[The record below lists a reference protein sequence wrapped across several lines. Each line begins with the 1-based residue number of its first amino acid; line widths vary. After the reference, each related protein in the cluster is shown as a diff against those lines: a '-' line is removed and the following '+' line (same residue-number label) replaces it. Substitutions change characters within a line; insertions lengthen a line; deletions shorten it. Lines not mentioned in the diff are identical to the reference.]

1 MGCYRNAM
9 EVLVEREV
17 EEQMKKLPPKVAAY
31 INRLELVAFALNHLP
46 SLYATSERG
55 LEHQL
60 QRGGA
65 KYATQVTQAVQR
77 AMVAVRR
84 DPIRNYAPLQPPSP
98 PMMQDVLRQI
108 KTLLNN
114 DTVNWDSLPIT
125 IERALTAAKRDGRM
139 SATSST
145 PGAPLPSVAPSPPHL
160 MDSTGMTSR
169 GMTSNERII
178 PTDMSSTSMTTDSQS
193 RSQSPLLRQYSVTP
207 RRIAPATPPSPA
219 HRPANGQIPQ
229 TRQPIKPV
237 QSYTSPGMNEGDP
250 SKSNVYGWDDP
261 FHSH

>member
-1 MGCYRNAM
+1 M
-9 EVLVEREV
+9 EMLVEREV

-65 KYATQVTQAVQR
+65 KYAAQITQAVQR
-77 AMVAVRR
+77 ALVAVRR
-84 DPIRNYAPLQPPSP
+84 DPIRNYAPLHPPSP

-114 DTVNWDSLPIT
+114 DSVNWDSLPIS

-139 SATSST
+139 SAAAPPPS
-145 PGAPLPSVAPSPPHL
+145 GAPLPSPS
-160 MDSTGMTSR
+160 MTSTSMTSTGMTSTER
-169 GMTSNERII
+169 MTS
-178 PTDMSSTSMTTDSQS
+178 TGMMASSQS
-193 RSQSPLLRQYSVTP
+193 RPQSPLLRQYSVVP
-207 RRIAPATPPSPA
+207 RRVTPPPSPSTISP
-219 HRPANGQIPQ
+219 HPMNGQPPQ
-229 TRQPIKPV
+229 TRQPLQPI
-237 QSYTSPGMNEGDP
+237 QNYSSAGMMEGEP
-250 SKSNVYGWDDP
+250 TKSNVYGWDDP
-261 FHSH
+261 FYSH

>member
-9 EVLVEREV
+9 EMLVEREV

-65 KYATQVTQAVQR
+65 KYATQITQAVQR
-77 AMVAVRR
+77 ALVAVRR
-84 DPIRNYAPLQPPSP
+84 DPIRNYAPLHPPSP

-114 DTVNWDSLPIT
+114 DAVNWDSLPIS

-139 SATSST
+139 SAAT
-145 PGAPLPSVAPSPPHL
+145 PLPSVAPLPSPSVT
-160 MDSTGMTSR
+160 STGMTST
-169 GMTSNERII
+169 GMTS
-178 PTDMSSTSMTTDSQS
+178 TGMTSTGMTSAALTNGTQS
-193 RSQSPLLRQYSVTP
+193 KVQSPLLRQYSVVP
-207 RRIAPATPPSPA
+207 RRVTPPPSPSA
-219 HRPANGQIPQ
+219 VSPHPTNGQTPQ
-229 TRQPIKPV
+229 TRQPLKPV
-237 QSYTSPGMNEGDP
+237 QNYSSPGMMEGD
-250 SKSNVYGWDDP
+250 STKSNVYGWDDP
-261 FHSH
+261 FYSH